1 MNIVSFL
8 IIIVI
13 LVIFIIISLFINE
26 TNMKIA
32 YWLVI
37 GLLILSITN
46 MYMSIVYYIKLRE
59 DPGTPGPRGPKGPRG
74 PSGDPGKCTS
84 SDKCGI
90 EDCEEK
96 MYNIASNY
104 YPSISISCLKDNAR
118 CTDEEL
124 ESARPVTKQVKQLI
138 TECKKTSRAE
148 EDFIARIR
156 PIIANME
163 KQ

>member
-1 MNIVSFL
+1 MVSYW
-8 IIIVI
+8 IINSFNYKYVYVYCI
-13 LVIFIIISLFINE
+13 LYKVKGRSW
-26 TNMKIA
+26 
-32 YWLVI
+32 YSRSSW
-37 GLLILSITN
+37 S
-46 MYMSIVYYIKLRE
+46 
-59 DPGTPGPRGPKGPRG
+59 KGPRG
-74 PSGDPGKCTS
+74 PRGDPGKCTS

-118 CTDEEL
+118 CTDKEL